1 MAKKAAKKAVKK
13 AVKKTLQPSI
23 VIDPLAALK
32 KHNELLQEAL
42 MAAPAG
48 LDEDPLKW
56 HKRGIAVALK
66 ALQQGV
72 ILPRPAD
79 QGKDLSVL
87 AQLRSYVIGCEVII
101 EDSDILNGSYESL
114 NGIAGALAA
123 AHRTAAAVKVDAP
136 SAAEVAAIT
145 ADLTILSEAIKQ
157 DQKFSA
163 VLSLLE
169 AAANAYESSI

>member
-13 AVKKTLQPSI
+13 AAKKTPLPSI
-23 VIDPLAALK
+23 EVDPLAALK

-42 MAAPAG
+42 MAAPVG

-72 ILPRPAD
+72 ILPKPAD

-101 EDSDILNGSYESL
+101 EDSDILNGTYESL
-114 NGIAGALAA
+114 DGVAGALAA

-136 SAAEVAAIT
+136 SEAEVAAIM
-145 ADLTILSEAIKQ
+145 ADLTKLSDAIKQ
-157 DQKFSA
+157 DQRFSA
-163 VLSLLE
+163 SLSLLE
-169 AAANAYESSI
+169 AAAKAYGSSI